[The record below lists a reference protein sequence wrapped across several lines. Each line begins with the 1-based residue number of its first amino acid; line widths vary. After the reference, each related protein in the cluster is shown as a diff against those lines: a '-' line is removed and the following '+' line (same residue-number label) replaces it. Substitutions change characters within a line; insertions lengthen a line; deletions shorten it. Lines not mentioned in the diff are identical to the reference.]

1 MSDNL
6 LHNIKNRSLSDEE
19 AAKILISLIE
29 HSDNTKLRIDCL
41 NVLTNIKNNSKNIY
55 NLIEMCLVSDES
67 PLVRAT
73 AAELI
78 VIKFLKHAFNPLS
91 WVIEKENS
99 LLVLTKIFATLK
111 YINTDS
117 AEDLKQRII
126 ARFSKIYGLVI
137 EEAEFLCHL
146 YSLAIEKEE
155 DFKNI
160 QDFIRDRRFVGS
172 IEVPTLLNQN
182 FTPRFEIKQNQ
193 IVSLDLFFWKLRELP
208 ESISNL
214 SNLRYLTLNCEN
226 LVSLPQSFDLLKK
239 IKWIELS
246 GIPKFKSI
254 PDWILSIVKKCHSR
268 IYLKNGIKEIE
279 AITIGL
285 LDLLS
290 GYELYELG
298 PSQSI
303 HNYSQIYAYRL
314 NKKGNVSELYI
325 SNPRK
330 FKLSILPEQIKNL
343 KELTLLDLNSNE
355 IEIIPNSLSFLKSL
369 KYLNLS
375 NNKIKEIPI
384 SIGSLTSLEF
394 LDLSGNEIEKL
405 PESFIKLENLRSLKL
420 ENNLIDCLPTS
431 MKSTLTFKKRINV
444 P

>member
-1 MSDNL
+1 MSREILQD
-6 LHNIKNRSLSDEE
+6 IKNSRISKSEASDL
-19 AAKILISLIE
+19 LISLIE
-29 HSDNTKLRIDCL
+29 NSDNVDFRIDCL
-41 NVLTNIKNNSKNIY
+41 KTIGSMGLKNNLVFKVVENC
-55 NLIEMCLVSDES
+55 LISDEDV
-67 PLVRAT
+67 LVKVI
-73 AAELI
+73 AAEVLVNI
-78 VIKFLKHAFNPLS
+78 FLSDSYRALN
-91 WVIEKENS
+91 WTIENEQS
-99 LLVLTKIFATLK
+99 ILVLTTIFKGLK
-111 YINTDS
+111 ENQQKLSKSLVKKAI
-117 AEDLKQRII
+117 KK
-126 ARFSKIYGLVI
+126 FSKIYDIVL
-137 EEAEFLCHL
+137 EEAKFLLDL
-146 YSLAIEKEE
+146 YSMAIENVDQIK
-155 DFKNI
+155 DNV
-160 QDFIRDRRFVGS
+160 RNHRFDGGPFQ
-172 IEVPTLLNQN
+172 IPKFYNYFL
-182 FTPRFEIKQNQ
+182 TPRLEIKDKH
-193 IVSLDLFFWKLRELP
+193 IISLDIFFWKLKTIP
-208 ESISNL
+208 KSISAL
-214 SNLRYLTLNCEN
+214 SKLKYLTLNGDN
-226 LVSLPQSFDLLKK
+226 LALSPEAIDSLKELR
-239 IKWIELS
+239 WVELS
-246 GIPKFKSI
+246 CIPKFKSI

-431 MKSTLTFKKRINV
+431 MKSTLTFKKRVIV